1 MRKVR
6 YLLLAAFVAA
16 CCGGA
21 VSGCGKEDADS
32 DSAGKKRVS
41 VLMKVGTRSVDA
53 ADGTPTDAEA
63 ALHTASAS
71 MPSSATSASV
81 IITATAAL
89 RHPLRS

>member
-63 ALHTASAS
+63 ALHTLRVYAF
-71 MPSSATSASV
+71 V
-81 IITATAAL
+81 GDERVGYYTATAAL

>member
-21 VSGCGKEDADS
+21 LSGCGKEDADS

-53 ADGTPTDAEA
+53 ADGTPTDA
-63 ALHTASAS
+63 
-71 MPSSATSASV
+71 
-81 IITATAAL
+81 
-89 RHPLRS
+89 